1 MSKRSCC
8 SSGVRYLFTVFSI
21 PPVAASRLGMLRGGR
36 SCSPARTPTG
46 ALLQEDEVALAAA
59 SEAAAVAAAAA
70 AAAGTRRSCLGS
82 RAVTLRGPASEADA

>member
-1 MSKRSCC
+1 M
-8 SSGVRYLFTVFSI
+8 
-21 PPVAASRLGMLRGGR
+21 AASRLGMLRGGR
-36 SCSPARTPTG
+36 SYSPARTPTG

-59 SEAAAVAAAAA
+59 SDAAAVAAAA

>member
-70 AAAGTRRSCLGS
+70 AAGTRRSCLGS

>member
-70 AAAGTRRSCLGS
+70 AGTRRSCLGS